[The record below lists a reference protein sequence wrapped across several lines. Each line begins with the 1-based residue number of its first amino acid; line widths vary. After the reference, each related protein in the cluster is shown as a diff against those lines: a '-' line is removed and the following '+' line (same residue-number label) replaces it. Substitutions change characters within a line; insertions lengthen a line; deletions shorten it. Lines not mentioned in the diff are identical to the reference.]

1 MYFKIITLG
10 CKINTY
16 ESQALREELVF
27 LGHKEISESSSR
39 HADYTFINTCA
50 VTNQAERKCTKLVH
64 HINKIDN
71 RSKIIIFGCSSQI
84 HKDYY
89 LKENNV
95 IAVFGTNKKDII
107 KSIPYELKDN
117 VINNSRNFEYD
128 DFNISTYI
136 GETRATVKIQDGCNN
151 FCSYCV
157 VPFTRGRSRSRDKNK
172 IINEVK
178 RLLDNNFKEIIISG
192 IDVSDYSCP
201 NNKGY
206 NLTSLLKEILDK
218 FDKYDFRIRVS
229 SIEISKITDEYINLF
244 KNKKLCPHFHIPLQ
258 SASPKILSLMNRK
271 YDLNYFKETMD
282 SVRKIIP
289 NVAFSTDIITGFPG
303 EKEEDFKLTYDFL
316 LNNKFMRI
324 HAFPYSERPFTKASL
339 MKDDIVSMSIRKER
353 VRKLIALSNKL
364 DKEYRKSLLGKK
376 VTILIDY
383 KDEKGL
389 YTGFSENYLEF
400 KIPSKKN
407 IIGQFV
413 NFDIDL

>member
-136 GETRATVKIQDGCNN
+136 GETRATVIIQ
-151 FCSYCV
+151 V
-157 VPFTRGRSRSRDKNK
+157 
-172 IINEVK
+172 
-178 RLLDNNFKEIIISG
+178 
-192 IDVSDYSCP
+192 
-201 NNKGY
+201 
-206 NLTSLLKEILDK
+206 
-218 FDKYDFRIRVS
+218 
-229 SIEISKITDEYINLF
+229 
-244 KNKKLCPHFHIPLQ
+244 
-258 SASPKILSLMNRK
+258 
-271 YDLNYFKETMD
+271 
-282 SVRKIIP
+282 
-289 NVAFSTDIITGFPG
+289 
-303 EKEEDFKLTYDFL
+303 
-316 LNNKFMRI
+316 
-324 HAFPYSERPFTKASL
+324 
-339 MKDDIVSMSIRKER
+339 
-353 VRKLIALSNKL
+353 
-364 DKEYRKSLLGKK
+364 
-376 VTILIDY
+376 
-383 KDEKGL
+383 
-389 YTGFSENYLEF
+389 
-400 KIPSKKN
+400 
-407 IIGQFV
+407 
-413 NFDIDL
+413 